1 MRCRTG
7 GYPTGVAFLVSM
19 AAFLAVSSIEPARA
33 QDVYPSQTVKIVV
46 PVPPGSAPD
55 FLARIFGAKLQNDWK
70 QPFIVENRP
79 GGSQN
84 IGAEFVARA
93 KPDGYTLL
101 SAPPPPFSLNQHL
114 FSGLR
119 YDPTKFAAVTVMVST
134 PNVLIVRPDL
144 GVNTIQ
150 DFIKL
155 AKGKADGL
163 VYGSTGTGSTLHL
176 SAEMLKSK
184 IGANFIHVPFKG
196 TSEVLTD
203 FLAGR
208 LDFAFVN
215 MLDAFPH
222 LQAGKLKAIGM
233 GSEKRDASFPDV
245 PALQEIWPGFVTD
258 SWFAI
263 AAPPD
268 TPLEIRTKLAKGIRE
283 AFQEPE
289 AARRLQELHATA
301 VLSSPEEAQARM
313 VTDSARWRDVIVN
326 NNIKAE

>member
-1 MRCRTG
+1 MRCETG
-7 GYPTGVAFLVSM
+7 RIPTGVAFLLSM
-19 AAFLAVSSIEPARA
+19 AAFLAVSSSEPAKA
-33 QDVYPSQTVKIVV
+33 QDIYPSQTVKIIV

-70 QPFIVENRP
+70 QPFIIENRP

-114 FSGLR
+114 FTGLR
-119 YDPTKFAAVTVMVST
+119 YDPTKFAAVTIMVST

-144 GVNTIQ
+144 GVDNVQ
-150 DFIKL
+150 DFVKL
-155 AKGKADGL
+155 AQAKKDGL
-163 VYGSTGTGSTLHL
+163 IYASTGTGSTLHL
-176 SAEMLKSK
+176 STELLRSK

-196 TSEVLTD
+196 TAEVLTD

-208 LDFAFVN
+208 VDFAFVN
-215 MLDAFPH
+215 ILDAFPH

-233 GSEKRDASFPDV
+233 GSEKRDPSFPDV

-268 TPLEIRTKLAKGIRE
+268 TPMEIRTKLANGIRE
-283 AFQEPE
+283 AFQAPDV
-289 AARRLQELHATA
+289 AKRLQELHATA
-301 VLSSPEEAQARM
+301 VLSSPQEAQARM
-313 VTDSARWRDVIVN
+313 ATDSARWREVIVS
-326 NNIKAE
+326 NNIKGE